1 MPFML
6 IMFVIRGLVS
16 VLVFNYLT
24 IFSLMI
30 VILQPFEMNVVA
42 PLIRVSMLNVS
53 LRMIVLLIPLRV
65 VVFRVFVGVCM
76 RDSLLFM
83 SVLSSINLLVAGS
96 GIWVVIRT
104 RRTSWMILRT
114 MVMTLLMPLTMTVIL
129 N

>member
-16 VLVFNYLT
+16 VLVFNYFT
-24 IFSLMI
+24 IFSFMV
-30 VILQPFEMNVVA
+30 VILQPLEMNVVA

-96 GIWVVIRT
+96 GIWVVIRA

>member
-30 VILQPFEMNVVA
+30 VILQPFEMNMVA

-83 SVLSSINLLVAGS
+83 CVLSSINLLVTWS
-96 GIWVVIRT
+96 RKWVVIRA